1 MDRISFLF
9 HGFSHLAAELFIITT
24 GREGPLGQVRKQPR
38 PLKLLGLG
46 GLLNPFADDDEEVL
60 SQHEGNALPL
70 VAELLLLVIQE
81 VTEVDVE
88 QLEEREGE
96 ESESVGG
103 AGGWLEER
111 LTCPFSFTMMLELWR
126 SPMPRMKVATQ

>member
-1 MDRISFLF
+1 M
-9 HGFSHLAAELFIITT
+9 
-24 GREGPLGQVRKQPR
+24 RKQLR

-46 GLLNPFADDDEEVL
+46 GLLDAFTDDDEEVL

-70 VAELLLLVIQE
+70 VAKLLLLVIQE

-88 QLEEREGE
+88 ELEEQEGE

-103 AGGWLEER
+103 AGGGLEDG

-126 SPMPRMKVATQ
+126 SPIPRMKVATQ